1 MRADLALI
9 EIGAKL
15 KLLGF
20 IYLQMNIV
28 RYIAMEYCTFLGK
41 RNNYTTNTIA
51 RIEKAVRAYSI
62 NHYPDLFFFLL
73 LEIFLD
79 TAIFRYRF

>member
-51 RIEKAVRAYSI
+51 RREKAYSI